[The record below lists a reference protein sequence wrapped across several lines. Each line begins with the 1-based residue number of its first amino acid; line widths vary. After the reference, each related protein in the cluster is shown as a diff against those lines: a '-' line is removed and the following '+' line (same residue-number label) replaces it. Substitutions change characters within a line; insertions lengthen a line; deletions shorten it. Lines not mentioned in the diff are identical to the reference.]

1 MYHKTFQEGELYMH
15 RRSLEGFVKL
25 ESLIS
30 SGEEKWVSH
39 AYADQ
44 YSAEQS
50 RGLLQ
55 ISGVH
60 ALCSSLL
67 SPLFYKL

>member
-39 AYADQ
+39 MRMLI
-44 YSAEQS
+44 ST
-50 RGLLQ
+50 LLN
-55 ISGVH
+55 SPGGFCGSLEFMLYV
-60 ALCSSLL
+60 ALS
-67 SPLFYKL
+67 